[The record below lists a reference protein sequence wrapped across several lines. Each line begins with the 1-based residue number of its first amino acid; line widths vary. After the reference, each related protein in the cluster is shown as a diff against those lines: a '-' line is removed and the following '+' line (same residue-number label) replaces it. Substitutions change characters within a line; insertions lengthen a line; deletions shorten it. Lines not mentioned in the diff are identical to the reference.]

1 MKISIIVPV
10 YNAELTIKKCID
22 SIINQIDDNFELIII
37 NDASNDNTKLVLNK
51 YIDNPLI
58 KIINNKDNMG
68 IGYSRNI
75 GIKCARYDYISFID
89 SDDYIKPNMFKVLK
103 ENILDNDLI
112 IFNYNKIVKN
122 EIYKNEYNFTNREVN
137 FKNNPDILLDINL
150 SPWNKL
156 YKKSL
161 LIDNYFPE
169 NLKYEDAIV
178 VVKAFLNAKKIKII
192 NDKLYNYVVRNNSE
206 TTIIDE
212 KVFDILKISD
222 LIIKELK
229 GKISTNCLEAFMIR
243 NLFRYTIQQKYQKNR
258 KLKYKFVDDAFTFLD
273 TNFPSWKK
281 NKIYNK
287 RSFIKKII
295 EKNKLLTKIYISL

>member
-89 SDDYIKPNMFKVLK
+89 SDDYIEPNMFKVLK

-122 EIYKNEYNFTNREVN
+122 EIYKNEYNFSNREVN

-243 NLFRYTIQQKYQKNR
+243 NLFRYTIQQKYQKNK